1 METNKKDMD
10 DMWVC
15 DYCGTEE
22 VDEKAWVNMNTL
34 EVTETVEGT
43 TYWCNNCNDEVAPL
57 TYFEWQEKIAE
68 ECGGNKDKYDEIMD
82 GSRM

>member
-1 METNKKDMD
+1 MD

-22 VDEKAWVNMNTL
+22 VDEQAWVNMNTL
-34 EVTETVEGT
+34 EVTKTVECA

-57 TYFEWQEKIAE
+57 TYFEWTEKIAE
-68 ECGGNKDKYDEIMD
+68 ECGGNKDKYDEITA

>member
-57 TYFEWQEKIAE
+57 TYFEWTEKIAE
-68 ECGGNKDKYDEIMD
+68 ECGGNKDKYDEITA

>member
-1 METNKKDMD
+1 MSKNKTMD

-22 VDEKAWVNMNTL
+22 VDEQAWVNMNTL
-34 EVTETVEGT
+34 EVTKTVEGA

-57 TYFEWQEKIAE
+57 TYFEWTEKIAE